1 MPDKRKGGT
10 VTVLIDA
17 GGAREGYLR
26 GAAIF
31 GYKERENDRLECAPT
46 MLRHL
51 RVKNLALIDELELS
65 FEEGLNVITGETGA
79 GKSLLML
86 ALGLAVGSRAT
97 AELVRHETP
106 EATVEAI
113 FTVTDAHI
121 TSLLEEGGYA
131 VDDELLVRRIISQ
144 GGRSRVYLNGSAATV
159 TVLRQ
164 IGERLMHVYGQHE
177 QQVLLEAE
185 AALTL
190 LDSFAGLNRQT
201 EEMVKHYQ
209 MLRHVWSRLQ
219 ALTTGKAAAEARRE
233 LLRFQVE
240 EIKRAGLRPGEED
253 ALRQEKAVL
262 LNTEK
267 LAQGVSAGEEVLS
280 VGEDAVTDRLGRLL
294 TRLRELARIDE
305 NLKEIVTLLN
315 GGLAQVEEAALQL
328 RRYGERLR
336 IDPERLEEIDA
347 RLTLLSRL
355 RHKYGGSVEAVLALQ
370 AALEQ
375 ELQQIEGG
383 EETLMMLRQDVELTA
398 TAAWERAHALSQA
411 RLAAARSLETQMA
424 AELAFL
430 GMKGATFSVQFL
442 EGRESPD
449 GEEADSPFLRGSQ
462 RLRST
467 GSDRVEFYLSAN
479 PGEPLLPLV
488 QVASGGELSRLMLAL
503 KALSAAIGEA
513 PTLIFDEVDAGI
525 GGAVAEVVG
534 RRLKALARQRQVL
547 CITHL
552 PQIAAFADHA
562 YTVVKHTT
570 KGRTVSS
577 AKQLTYTEQLQE
589 LARMLGGVE
598 ISAEAKRHAR
608 EMLAGAKRG

>member
-1 MPDKRKGGT
+1 
-10 VTVLIDA
+10 
-17 GGAREGYLR
+17 
-26 GAAIF
+26 
-31 GYKERENDRLECAPT
+31 

-51 RVKNLALIDELELS
+51 HVKNLALIDELELS
-65 FEEGLNVITGETGA
+65 FDEGLNVITGETGA
-79 GKSLLML
+79 GKSLLMS
-86 ALGLAVGSRAT
+86 ALDLAVGGRAT
-97 AELVRHETP
+97 ADLVRHETP

-113 FTVTDAHI
+113 FTVTDARI
-121 TSLLEEGGYA
+121 TQLLEEGGYA
-131 VDDELLVRRIISQ
+131 VDDELLVRRIISHS
-144 GGRSRVYLNGSAATV
+144 GRSRVYLNGAAATV

-164 IGERLMHVYGQHE
+164 VGDRLLHVYGQHE
-177 QQVLLEAE
+177 HHVLLEAE
-185 AALTL
+185 AALNL
-190 LDSFAGLNRQT
+190 LDGFAGLSKTT
-201 EEMVKHYQ
+201 EEMAKHYQ
-209 MLRHVWSRLQ
+209 TLRHVWSRLQ

-240 EIKRAGLRPGEED
+240 EIRRAEILPGEED
-253 ALRQEKAVL
+253 ALRQEKAIL
-262 LNTEK
+262 LNAEK
-267 LAQGVSAGEEVLS
+267 LAQGVAAGEEMLSAGEE
-280 VGEDAVTDRLGRLL
+280 AVTDQLGRFL

-305 NLKEIVTLLN
+305 NLKDVVALLN

-336 IDPERLEEIDA
+336 VNPERLEEIDA

-355 RHKYGGSVEAVLALQ
+355 KHKYGGNIDAVLALQ
-370 AALEQ
+370 ETLEQ
-375 ELQQIEGG
+375 ELQRIEGG
-383 EETLMMLRQDVELTA
+383 EETLATLRQEVESA
-398 TAAWERAHALSQA
+398 STAAWEKAEALSQA
-411 RLAAARSLETQMA
+411 RRAAARALEMQMA
-424 AELAFL
+424 KELAFL
-430 GMKGATFSVQFL
+430 GMKGAVFSVQFA
-442 EGRESPD
+442 EGKD
-449 GEEADSPFLRGSQ
+449 GASSEAEDSLFFHGDR

-467 GSDRVEFYLSAN
+467 GCDRVEFHLSAN

-562 YTVVKHTT
+562 YTVAKRTA

-577 AKQLTYTEQLQE
+577 AKQLTYNEQLQE

-608 EMLAGAKRG
+608 EMLEVARRG

>member
-1 MPDKRKGGT
+1 
-10 VTVLIDA
+10 
-17 GGAREGYLR
+17 
-26 GAAIF
+26 
-31 GYKERENDRLECAPT
+31 

-65 FEEGLNVITGETGA
+65 FDEGLNVITGETGA
-79 GKSLLML
+79 GKSLLMS
-86 ALGLAVGSRAT
+86 ALDLAVGGRAT
-97 AELVRHETP
+97 ADLVRHETS

-113 FTVTDAHI
+113 FTVTDVRI
-121 TSLLEEGGYA
+121 TQLLEEGGYA
-131 VDDELLVRRIISQ
+131 VDDELLVRRIISHS
-144 GGRSRVYLNGSAATV
+144 GRSRVYLNGSAATV

-164 IGERLMHVYGQHE
+164 VGDRLMHVYGQHE
-177 QQVLLEAE
+177 HHVLLEAE
-185 AALTL
+185 AALSL
-190 LDSFAGLNRQT
+190 LDGFAGLSKT
-201 EEMVKHYQ
+201 AEEMAKHYQ
-209 MLRHVWSRLQ
+209 TLRHAWSRLQ

-240 EIKRAGLRPGEED
+240 EIRRAELQPGEED
-253 ALRQEKAVL
+253 ALRQEKAIL
-262 LNTEK
+262 LNAEK
-267 LAQGVSAGEEVLS
+267 LAQGVAAGEEMLSAGEE
-280 VGEDAVTDRLGRLL
+280 AVTDQLGRFL

-305 NLKEIVTLLN
+305 NLKDVVALLN
-315 GGLAQVEEAALQL
+315 GGLVQVEEAALQL

-336 IDPERLEEIDA
+336 VNPERLEEIDA

-355 RHKYGGSVEAVLALQ
+355 KHKYGGSIDAVLALQ
-370 AALEQ
+370 EALEQ

-383 EETLMMLRQDVELTA
+383 EETLVTLRQEVESAST
-398 TAAWERAHALSQA
+398 TAWEKAETLSQA
-411 RLAAARSLETQMA
+411 RRAAARTLEIQMA
-424 AELAFL
+424 KELASL
-430 GMKGATFSVQFL
+430 GMKGAMFSVQFA
-442 EGRESPD
+442 EGKD
-449 GEEADSPFLRGSQ
+449 GAGGEAEDSLFLRGDR

-467 GSDRVEFYLSAN
+467 GCDRAEFHLSAN
-479 PGEPLLPLV
+479 PGEPLLPLA

-552 PQIAAFADHA
+552 PQIAVFADHA
-562 YTVVKHTT
+562 YTVVKRTA

-577 AKQLTYTEQLQE
+577 AKQLTYNEQLQE

-608 EMLAGAKRG
+608 EMLEVARRG